1 MREICKNYNKSN
13 MKMKNMNSTERA
25 ERYTSPEISVDDIV
39 SEYFLCISGDNDDD
53 GDGDAELPQP
63 GGWL

>member
-1 MREICKNYNKSN
+1 
-13 MKMKNMNSTERA
+13 MKNMNSTERA
-25 ERYTSPEISVDDIV
+25 ERYTSPEISVYDIV

-53 GDGDAELPQP
+53 DGDGDAELPQP